1 MFVNTRRLLV
11 LNLVIILLIVVAGF
25 VGYYFYNQ
33 STLYLE
39 TDNAQVTGQQ
49 VTIAA
54 PATGKL
60 VQWKGST
67 GTQFKS
73 GDTVGIVEVQQA
85 GKTIDVPVTMPSNG
99 TVVQNS
105 AVQNE
110 FVAAGTPLAYAYDMN
125 HLWVTANIKETQI
138 NDVKVGQDVD
148 VYVDADPGVT
158 IKGNVSSIGLATAS
172 TFSLLPTS
180 NTSAN
185 YTKVTQVIP
194 VTISI
199 QGYEGTGLVPG
210 ESATVRIHK

>member
-1 MFVNTRRLLV
+1 MFVSTRRLLV

-25 VGYYFYNQ
+25 VGFYFYNQ
-33 STLYLE
+33 STLYLT
-39 TDNAQVTGQQ
+39 TDNAQVSGQQ

-60 VQWKGST
+60 VQWKGTT
-67 GTQFKS
+67 GSEFKS
-73 GDTVGIVEVQQA
+73 GDTVGTVEVQQN
-85 GKTIDVPVTMPSNG
+85 GKTFDVPVTMPTDG
-99 TVVQNS
+99 TIVQNS
-105 AVQNE
+105 AVQNQ
-110 FVAAGTPLAYAYDMN
+110 FVAAGSPLAYAYDMN

-138 NDVKVGQDVD
+138 HDVKVGQDVD

-158 IKGNVSSIGLATAS
+158 FNGNVSSIGLTTAS

-199 QGYEGTGLVPG
+199 QGYEGSGLVPG
-210 ESATVRIHK
+210 ESAIVRIHK

>member
-1 MFVNTRRLLV
+1 VFVNTRRLLV

-54 PATGKL
+54 HASGKL

>member
-1 MFVNTRRLLV
+1 VFVNTRRLLV

-33 STLYLE
+33 STLYLG

>member
-158 IKGNVSSIGLATAS
+158 IKGNVSSIGLTTAS

>member
-1 MFVNTRRLLV
+1 VFVSTRRLLV

-25 VGYYFYNQ
+25 VGFYFYNQ
-33 STLYLE
+33 STLYLT
-39 TDNAQVTGQQ
+39 TDNAQVSGQQ

-60 VQWKGST
+60 VQWKGTT
-67 GTQFKS
+67 GFEFKS
-73 GDTVGIVEVQQA
+73 GDTVGTVEVQQN
-85 GKTIDVPVTMPSNG
+85 GKTFDVPVTMPTDG
-99 TVVQNS
+99 QN
-105 AVQNE
+105 Q
-110 FVAAGTPLAYAYDMN
+110 FVAAGSPLAYAYDMN

-138 NDVKVGQDVD
+138 HDVKVGQDVD

-158 IKGNVSSIGLATAS
+158 FNGNVSSIGLTTAS

-199 QGYEGTGLVPG
+199 QGYEGSGLVPG

>member
-1 MFVNTRRLLV
+1 MNTRRLLV

-158 IKGNVSSIGLATAS
+158 IKGNVSSIGLTTAS

>member
-1 MFVNTRRLLV
+1 VFVNTRRLLV